1 MAKLI
6 YEIVSVAAVMLAIK
20 EVGLPLGILSALL
33 ALFFSIFSGLAWD
46 YILFPKDIN
55 LRNGP
60 ILYVA
65 QIFSIIVAAAIP
77 LVAIVVIPGPTPEGL
92 LVLASAYAFLNVLF
106 GRPGL
111 GLRRPPPPSA

>member
-6 YEIVSVAAVMLAIK
+6 YVMVSVAAVTLAIK
-20 EVGLPLGILSALL
+20 EVGFPLGILAALL
-33 ALFFSIFSGLAWD
+33 AFLFSIFSGLAWD

-60 ILYVA
+60 ILYAA
-65 QIFSIIVAAAIP
+65 QVFFILAVAAIP
-77 LVAIVVIPGPTPEGL
+77 LVAIVVIPGPAPEGL

-111 GLRRPPPPSA
+111 RRPPPPSA